1 MKKIL
6 IITVILGFSLATFAQ
21 ENHANHTAPVSDST
35 AKKPKS
41 PRMLAMAIVGDNHI
55 HLDYGSPSV
64 RGKSIWGGLVA
75 YNEVWCTGTHKATSI
90 SFSKDVIINGT
101 KISQR
106 KYGLFTIPGEQ
117 ESTFIINKMW
127 DMHLADDY
135 NEKEAV
141 VRIKVKNQKTH
152 KFIEAL
158 AFEVKDLKNG
168 KSQISMLWENRLL
181 SFKVKNQ

>member
-6 IITVILGFSLATFAQ
+6 IITVILGLSLATFAQ
-21 ENHANHTAPVSDST
+21 ENHANHTVPIADST

-41 PRMLAMAIVGDNHI
+41 PRMSAMAMVGDNHI

-64 RGKSIWGGLVA
+64 RGRSVWGGLVA
-75 YNEVWCTGTHKATSI
+75 YNEVWCTGAHKATSI

-101 KISQR
+101 KISQG
-106 KYGLFTIPGEQ
+106 KYGLFTIQGEK

-127 DMHLADDY
+127 DMHLADNY
-135 NEKEAV
+135 NEKEDM
-141 VRIKVKNQKTH
+141 VRINVKNQKTE
-152 KFIEAL
+152 KLIEAL

-168 KSQISMLWENRLL
+168 MSQVSMLWENRLL
-181 SFKVKNQ
+181 SFEVKNQ